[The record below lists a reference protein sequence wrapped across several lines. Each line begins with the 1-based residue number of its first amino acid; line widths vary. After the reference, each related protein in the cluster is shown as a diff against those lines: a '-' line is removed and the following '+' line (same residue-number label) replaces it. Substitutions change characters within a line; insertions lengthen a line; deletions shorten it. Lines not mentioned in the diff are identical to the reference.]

1 MRHYGPTKKL
11 RVNAALPTGLV
22 LALAGATAAPA
33 QDALPSVS
41 EYRLPSSSPTARP
54 QGPVDEDVPVV
65 RSVPAAQGAGESA
78 EAPSVE
84 SKPAA
89 DPPASIAPAVTSA
102 RPPRSAGP
110 IADRVTV
117 SAVRPARAI
126 TPPLPRPAPSA
137 AISPQ
142 NQVSNS
148 VVSLPTVAQL
158 SPPDWRVHSA
168 RERLAN
174 QALEFWPW
182 LVGLAFLLGAG
193 LAYLFQKMPLR
204 RLAGM
209 AETRVDH
216 WDFAEA
222 PKPVAKPSAPKMPRP
237 AVPKPVMPAAV
248 KPAPLAASEAPEF
261 DVRKVLA
268 ETGLAEVAD
277 LTDAPAATRQAD
289 APREY
294 AAARPALGVLVN
306 PLEITLAA
314 RKMSAT
320 LLNTVLNY
328 ELVVTNNGDAPM
340 GPVSVG
346 GDMIGAHASLS
357 ARSQLEIAG
366 QSIKPLH
373 RLDTLAPGESLTLLG
388 ELRLPLAAILPIRNG
403 NASLFVP
410 LARFRVEALRD
421 GAPPLVVSRTFV
433 IGETQANP
441 GAALKPFRL
450 DLGPRLYS
458 QIGQRELA
466 LTA

>member
-1 MRHYGPTKKL
+1 M
-11 RVNAALPTGLV
+11 
-22 LALAGATAAPA
+22 
-33 QDALPSVS
+33 
-41 EYRLPSSSPTARP
+41 
-54 QGPVDEDVPVV
+54 
-65 RSVPAAQGAGESA
+65 
-78 EAPSVE
+78 
-84 SKPAA
+84 
-89 DPPASIAPAVTSA
+89 
-102 RPPRSAGP
+102 
-110 IADRVTV
+110 
-117 SAVRPARAI
+117 
-126 TPPLPRPAPSA
+126 PPLPRTAPSA
-137 AISPQ
+137 APSPP

-148 VVSLPTVAQL
+148 PASLPSAAQL
-158 SPPDWRVHSA
+158 APSNWQVHSA

-193 LAYLFQKMPLR
+193 LAYLFQKIPLR
-204 RLAGM
+204 RLAGI
-209 AETRVDH
+209 AETHADH
-216 WDFAEA
+216 RDFAEA
-222 PKPVAKPSAPKMPRP
+222 PKPVARPSAPRMPRP
-237 AVPKPVMPAAV
+237 AVAKPVMPAPVTA
-248 KPAPLAASEAPEF
+248 APRIADEAPEF
-261 DVRKVLA
+261 DVGKVLA

-277 LTDAPAATRQAD
+277 LTGAFAAAPQAD

-328 ELVVTNNGDAPM
+328 ELVVTNNGDAPL

-373 RLDTLAPGESLTLLG
+373 RLDTLAPGESLTLSG

-410 LARFRVEALRD
+410 LARFRVEALRS

>member
-11 RVNAALPTGLV
+11 RVNAALPAGLA

-54 QGPVDEDVPVV
+54 QGPVDADVPVV
-65 RSVPAAQGAGESA
+65 RSVPAAQGVGDSA

-84 SKPAA
+84 STPAA

-110 IADRVTV
+110 VADRVTV
-117 SAVRPARAI
+117 STARPAGVV
-126 TPPLPRPAPSA
+126 TPPVRLPAPSA

-142 NQVSNS
+142 NEMPDPA
-148 VVSLPTVAQL
+148 VSLPPVAQF
-158 SPPDWRVHSA
+158 SPANWRVHSA

-209 AETRVDH
+209 AETPADH
-216 WDFAEA
+216 RNFTAA
-222 PKPVAKPSAPKMPRP
+222 PKPVARPLVREMPRP
-237 AVPKPVMPAAV
+237 AAPEPVMPAAV
-248 KPAPLAASEAPEF
+248 KPAPVAPSEAPEF
-261 DVRKVLA
+261 DVSKVLA
-268 ETGLAEVAD
+268 KTGLAEVAG
-277 LTDAPAATRQAD
+277 LTDAPAATMPAD
-289 APREY
+289 ALREY

-366 QSIKPLH
+366 QSITPLH
-373 RLDTLAPGESLTLLG
+373 RLDILAPGESLTLLG

>member
-1 MRHYGPTKKL
+1 MRHYGLRMKL
-11 RVNAALPTGLV
+11 RANSALLAGLV
-22 LALAGATAAPA
+22 LALAGASAALA

-65 RSVPAAQGAGESA
+65 RSVPAAQGAQDSA
-78 EAPSVE
+78 EAASPERTPV
-84 SKPAA
+84 A
-89 DPPASIAPAVTSA
+89 DPAPSPAPVVKSA
-102 RPPRSAGP
+102 GPPQSEGP
-110 IADRVTV
+110 IADSVTV
-117 SAVRPARAI
+117 STAIPAEAVK
-126 TPPLPRPAPSA
+126 PPLPHSPPSA
-137 AISPQ
+137 ALSPS
-142 NQVSNS
+142 NQVSTS
-148 VVSLPTVAQL
+148 PASLPSAAQL
-158 SPPDWRVHSA
+158 APSNWQVHSA

-174 QALEFWPW
+174 QALEIWPW

-193 LAYLFQKMPLR
+193 LAYFFQKIPLR
-204 RLAGM
+204 RLAGI
-209 AETRVDH
+209 AETHAGHRDLDEVL
-216 WDFAEA
+216 
-222 PKPVAKPSAPKMPRP
+222 KPVARPSAPRMPRP
-237 AVPKPVMPAAV
+237 AAPKPVMPAPVTA
-248 KPAPLAASEAPEF
+248 APRAADEAPEF
-261 DVRKVLA
+261 DVGKVLA

-277 LTDAPAATRQAD
+277 LTDAPAAAPQAD

-328 ELVVTNNGDAPM
+328 ELVVTNNGDAPI

-366 QSIKPLH
+366 HSIKPLH
-373 RLDTLAPGESLTLLG
+373 RLDTLAPGESLTLSG

-410 LARFRVEALRD
+410 LARFRVEALRN

>member
-1 MRHYGPTKKL
+1 MRHYGLRMKL
-11 RVNAALPTGLV
+11 RANAALPAGLV

-33 QDALPSVS
+33 QDTLPSVS
-41 EYRLPSSSPTARP
+41 EYRLPSSPPTARP

-65 RSVPAAQGAGESA
+65 RSVPASQGAQDSA
-78 EAPSVE
+78 EAASPERTPV
-84 SKPAA
+84 A
-89 DPPASIAPAVTSA
+89 DPVPSPAPVVTSA

-110 IADRVTV
+110 IAESVTV
-117 SAVRPARAI
+117 STARPAGAV
-126 TPPLPRPAPSA
+126 TPPLLLPAPSA
-137 AISPQ
+137 AIAPQ

-193 LAYLFQKMPLR
+193 LAYFFQKIPLR

-209 AETRVDH
+209 SETPADH
-216 WDFAEA
+216 RNFAEA
-222 PKPVAKPSAPKMPRP
+222 PKPVARSSAPRMPRP
-237 AVPKPVMPAAV
+237 AAPEPVMPASE
-248 KPAPLAASEAPEF
+248 KPAPRTANARPEF
-261 DVRKVLA
+261 DVGKVLA
-268 ETGLAEVAD
+268 ETGLTEVAD
-277 LTDAPAATRQAD
+277 LTDAPAATMQAD
-289 APREY
+289 DPREY

-366 QSIKPLH
+366 QSITPLH
-373 RLDTLAPGESLTLLG
+373 RLDILAPGESLTLSG